1 MGTTYCSVHVWGIQS
16 FSPPSST
23 GRASWLARVEASQR
37 VLKRHFVPSP
47 SKLSK
52 SGRVRLQFSHIDYE
66 TCSLLIQPPVSLS
79 PRSQPPSSSLRA
91 PPFRVSPRRRHLLRR
106 PRRLRSASGVVAS
119 SVVDPVTSVLRR
131 PRRFQVHTC
140 TGFVPY
146 CGPFPTFTGVMV
158 HVRRVRARGGRP
170 LHPC

>member
-1 MGTTYCSVHVWGIQS
+1 
-16 FSPPSST
+16 
-23 GRASWLARVEASQR
+23 
-37 VLKRHFVPSP
+37 VPSP
-47 SKLSK
+47 SKISK

-91 PPFRVSPRRRHLLRR
+91 PPFRVSLRRRHRLRR

-119 SVVDPVTSVLRR
+119 SVVDPVASVLRR
-131 PRRFQVHTC
+131 PRRFQVLTC

-146 CGPFPTFTGVMV
+146 CGLVPHLRGCEGTREKSPSEGWSAIAPLLRLLCVAS
-158 HVRRVRARGGRP
+158 RRTSIGSRGSAK
-170 LHPC
+170 PCP